1 MSNEKII
8 WDYLKQ
14 KSLSDCGVA
23 GLMGNLYAE
32 SGLNPKNLQQ
42 TYERK
47 LGYDDDSYTDAVDHG
62 IYTNFVKDSAGYG
75 IAQWT
80 FWSRKQA
87 LFLFA
92 KSRNPTTLMQSAGRR
107 FRRMPSCLY

>member
-1 MSNEKII
+1 MTNEQLI
-8 WDYLKQ
+8 WNYF
-14 KSLSDCGVA
+14 KSHGLNDFGTA

-47 LGYDDDSYTDAVDHG
+47 LGYSDDSYTDAVDHG

-87 LFLFA
+87 LFHLRKVE
-92 KSRNPTTLMQSAGRR
+92 KSLLAI
-107 FRRMPSCLY
+107 